1 MFLDGV
7 GKEVRYINNYNT
19 FGATG
24 DPSSRRMF
32 QQHVDLGYWSEYS
45 TGAFF
50 PRSYTGGKN
59 FASANNQ
66 YMIDLAHLRVKNIS
80 LGYTVPASLISKLK
94 ISRLSFNLSVE
105 NLGFIYNK
113 SWLDLDPQMIRQ
125 SGNGY
130 PIQRTYSIGV
140 KVGI

>member
-1 MFLDGV
+1 
-7 GKEVRYINNYNT
+7 
-19 FGATG
+19 
-24 DPSSRRMF
+24 
-32 QQHVDLGYWSEYS
+32 
-45 TGAFF
+45 
-50 PRSYTGGKN
+50 
-59 FASANNQ
+59 
-66 YMIDLAHLRVKNIS
+66 MIDLAHLRVKNIS